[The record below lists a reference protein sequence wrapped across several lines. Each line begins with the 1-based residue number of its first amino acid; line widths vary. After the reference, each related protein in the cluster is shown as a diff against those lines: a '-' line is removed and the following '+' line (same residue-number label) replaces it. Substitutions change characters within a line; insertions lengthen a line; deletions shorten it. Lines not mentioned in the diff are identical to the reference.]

1 MKKGFIGQRSAKI
14 NIGGN
19 TAKSP
24 TFIPTLHYYRQIL
37 LHYRQNRPQKK

>member
-1 MKKGFIGQRSAKI
+1 MKKGFIGQRSTKI

-24 TFIPTLHYYRQIL
+24 TFIPTANVGDFLAVFL
-37 LHYRQNRPQKK
+37 LDI